1 MPDVSKQ
8 FNGYRISYHSNNPA
22 VPDRVTANVPL
33 YFNNQHVGTIRF
45 VKESPLPQNVVNPAT
60 QDFDVFYP
68 LDKFNDVIN
77 ILRYEKPL
85 WMDID
90 EIMNA
95 QILTHL
101 EPVGEEET

>member
-1 MPDVSKQ
+1 
-8 FNGYRISYHSNNPA
+8 
-22 VPDRVTANVPL
+22 VPL

-45 VKESPLPQNVVNPAT
+45 VDETPLPPNVVNPT
-60 QDFDVFYP
+60 NEDFDVFYP
-68 LDKFNDVIN
+68 LDKFKDIIN

-90 EIMNA
+90 ELLNA
-95 QILTHL
+95 QIVTHM